1 MTNQNYTVYTDG
13 SCSGNPGSGGWAFMI
28 LNEDGNIMSSGCGS
42 CPKTTNN
49 RMELLAVINGLNNT
63 PEFSHVVVLCDSQYV
78 SNAFNNRWLDKWQN
92 NNWKTASGSAVKNQD
107 LWKRLLSA
115 YQSRLVEFRWVKGHA
130 LNEYNNAVDQSAVSA
145 NRQQINSS
153 EDVGYNMYGC

>member
-1 MTNQNYTVYTDG
+1 
-13 SCSGNPGSGGWAFMI
+13 
-28 LNEDGNIMSSGCGS
+28 
-42 CPKTTNN
+42 
-49 RMELLAVINGLNNT
+49 MELLAVINGLNNT

-78 SNAFNNRWLDKWQN
+78 SNAFNNRWLDKWRN
-92 NNWKTASGSAVKNQD
+92 NTWKTASGSAVKNQD
-107 LWKRLLSA
+107 LWKKLLSA